1 MPEQPDPM
9 TADRLSALAA
19 RVPYLA
25 WLGIRFSLDDS
36 HGLVAH
42 LPFAPHLIGNPMV
55 PALHGG
61 ITAAFLE
68 TTAIT
73 ALVWSKRPGGNEPL
87 PALPRTINITIDYL
101 RSGRPQ
107 DCHATAVITRCGRR
121 FASVRV
127 TGWQAD
133 LARPFAEATGHFLMP
148 PLRMPVSQSDIGTGR
163 QAAGSSLA
171 GGGPGDNLAER
182 DHDRQG
188 GMQSSRAGGPGS
200 GS

>member
-9 TADRLSALAA
+9 TADRLNALAV

-25 WLGIRFSLDDS
+25 WLGIGFSLDDN

-61 ITAAFLE
+61 VTAAFLE
-68 TTAIT
+68 TTAIM
-73 ALVWSKRPGGNEPL
+73 ALAWSQRPGGNAPL
-87 PALPRTINITIDYL
+87 PALARTINITIDYL

-127 TGWQAD
+127 KGWQAD
-133 LARPFAEATGHFLMP
+133 PARPFAEAMGHFLMP
-148 PLRMPVSQSDIGTGR
+148 VSPSDIGTDR
-163 QAAGSSLA
+163 QDYGSRPGENGPDQDLA
-171 GGGPGDNLAER
+171 GR
-182 DHDRQG
+182 SRDRQG
-188 GMQSSRAGGPGS
+188 GMQSSLATGPGA